1 MSFGWIVC
9 KWLFCLC
16 GIVRKC
22 ITEIGRGGAYVPA
35 RVALQVYIGNV
46 IDFLY
51 RAVPM
56 CPPVSPYKGASIVKF
71 PTWHDDTQMCVVDD
85 MFKIVIECR
94 GGNNAIGVVL
104 LSAQG

>member
-1 MSFGWIVC
+1 
-9 KWLFCLC
+9 
-16 GIVRKC
+16 
-22 ITEIGRGGAYVPA
+22 
-35 RVALQVYIGNV
+35 
-46 IDFLY
+46 
-51 RAVPM
+51 M